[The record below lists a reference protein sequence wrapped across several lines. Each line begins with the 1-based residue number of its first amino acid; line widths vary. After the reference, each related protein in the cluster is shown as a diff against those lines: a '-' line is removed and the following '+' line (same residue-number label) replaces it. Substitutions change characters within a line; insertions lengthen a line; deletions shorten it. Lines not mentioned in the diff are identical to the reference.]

1 MAPRLKSFALLVTFV
16 ALTFGSA
23 LAQYGQ
29 QTGTQHRPPMV
40 PPPRPVQPAV
50 APLAPSQYKTPP
62 QAIVDLVDAK
72 PIPRTSISPDNKWVL
87 LLDFP
92 PLVPLS
98 EISARELRLAGLR
111 IRPATNG
118 PSRGGYYTQITLQN
132 LADSTKRVVTGIPKG
147 TKIATVSWAPDASKF
162 AFTVTDDKNVELWM
176 TDVAKLVTRRVIR
189 QRLNAALGTPYRWG
203 PNSKGFVV
211 SVVPEDRGPEPP
223 EPPVPIG
230 PVTQENLGK
239 AAPARTYQDLLTNLY
254 DESLFEYYGTSQLM
268 LVDLGGDHSRL
279 GTPGLYTSFEP
290 SPDAKYILVTSVH
303 KPFSYL
309 VPGDRFPH
317 KIEVWDRDGKVVR
330 TLADVPLQEGVPIT
344 FNSVPTGPREVDWR
358 SDAPATLFWV
368 EAQDGGDAKAEAAIR
383 DKLFVLDAPFKGQPQ
398 TLASLSER
406 FSNVF
411 WGRNDLAIVKESWWK
426 TRNEKTWIV
435 NPASPGAEPAKL
447 YDRSMEDRYNDPGS
461 FVMTRNRSGD
471 YVLLTSTD
479 GKNLYL
485 LGQGFSPEGKKPF
498 LDKLDIATQKA
509 DRLWRSEAPY
519 YEVPLGL
526 LDADA
531 KKLLTRRESKTD
543 PPNYYV
549 RTLDPKGAND
559 LRALTAYPNPYP
571 SIKDVSKELIHYKRA
586 DGVDLTGTLYLPAGY
601 KKEDGPLPLVM
612 WAYPQEFKD
621 ADMAGQVTD
630 SPYQFDVV
638 SWSSP
643 LVWLTQG
650 YAVFDDPKLPI
661 VGEGDVEPNDTYVQ
675 QLQAGAQAAVDAV
688 VAKGV
693 ADRNRIAVGGHS
705 YGAFMTANLLAHTDL
720 FRAGIA
726 RSGAYNRTLT
736 PFGFQSEE
744 RTFWQA
750 PEVYNTMSPFN
761 HADKINEPL
770 LLIHGEADNNPG
782 TFPIQSERFYNAL
795 KGLGATVRL
804 VMLPE
809 ESHSYRA
816 RESVLHML
824 YESDR
829 WLDTYV
835 KNAKPRETLSGQST
849 LEKGK

>member
-1 MAPRLKSFALLVTFV
+1 MSPRFRPLALIVLFSI
-16 ALTFGSA
+16 LTAGST

-29 QTGTQHRPPMV
+29 PTGQHRPPIV
-40 PPPRPVQPAV
+40 PPPRPVQPPIA
-50 APLAPSQYKTPP
+50 ALGPSQYKTPP
-62 QAIVDLVDAK
+62 QAIVDLIDAK
-72 PIPRTSISPDNKWVL
+72 PTPRANISPDRKWLL
-87 LLDFP
+87 LLDYP
-92 PLVPLS
+92 TLVPLG

-118 PSRGGYYTQITLQN
+118 PSRALYYTQLTLQN
-132 LADSTKRVVTGIPKG
+132 LADSTKRVVTGIPQG
-147 TKIATVSWAPDASKF
+147 TRIGAVSWSPDASKI

-189 QRLNAALGTPYRWG
+189 QRLNAALGMPYRWG
-203 PNSKGFVV
+203 PNGKGFVV
-211 SVVPEDRGPEPP
+211 SFVPEDRGPEPP
-223 EPPVPIG
+223 EPQIPNG
-230 PVTQENLGK
+230 PVVQENLGK
-239 AAPARTYQDLLTNLY
+239 AAPARTYQDLLSNAH
-254 DESLFEYYGTSQLM
+254 DEALFEYYATSQLM
-268 LVDLGGDHSRL
+268 LVDFGGDHTRL
-279 GTPGLYTSFEP
+279 GSPGIYTDFDP
-290 SPDAKYILVTSVH
+290 SPDGKYIQVTTVH
-303 KPFSYL
+303 RPFSYL
-309 VPGDRFPH
+309 VPIDRFPH
-317 KIEVWDRDGKVVR
+317 KIEVWDRDGKVVKS
-330 TLADVPLQEGVPIT
+330 LADVPLQEGVPVT
-344 FNSVPTGPREVDWR
+344 FSSVPTGPREVEWR
-358 SDAPATLFWV
+358 SDAPATLAWV

-383 DKLFVLDAPFKGQPQ
+383 DKFFVLDAPFKGQPQ

-406 FSNVF
+406 YSYVL

-435 NPASPGAEPAKL
+435 NPGTPGAEPFKL
-447 YDRSMEDRYNDPGS
+447 YDRSSEDRYNDPGN
-461 FVMTRNRSGD
+461 FVTVTNPAGQT
-471 YVLLTSTD
+471 VLLASSN
-479 GKNLYL
+479 GSSLYL
-485 LGQGFSPEGKKPF
+485 IGQGNSPEGKRPF
-498 LDKLDIATQKA
+498 VDKLDIATKKA
-509 DRLWRSEAPY
+509 DRLWRSEAPS
-519 YEVPLGL
+519 YEVPLVL
-526 LDADA
+526 LDPDA
-531 KKLLTRRESKTD
+531 KRVFTRRESKTD
-543 PPNYYV
+543 PPNYFV
-549 RTLDPKGAND
+549 RNLEKAGD
-559 LRALTAYPNPYP
+559 LRALTAFPNPYP
-571 SIKDVSKELIHYKRA
+571 SLKDVSKELLHYKRA

-601 KKEDGPLPLVM
+601 KKEDGPLPVVM

-621 ADMAGQVTD
+621 ADLAGQVTD
-630 SPYQFDVV
+630 SPYQFDTV
-638 SWSSP
+638 SWASP

-661 VGEGDVEPNDTYVQ
+661 VGQGDVEPNDTYVH

-688 VAKGV
+688 VARGV

-770 LLIHGEADNNPG
+770 LLIHGEADNNSG

-795 KGLGATVRL
+795 KGLGATTRL
-804 VMLPE
+804 VMLPNE
-809 ESHSYRA
+809 AHSYRA

-824 YESDR
+824 YETDR

-835 KNAKPRETLSGQST
+835 KNAKPRETPTGGQST

>member
-1 MAPRLKSFALLVTFV
+1 MAPRLKSLTLFV
-16 ALTFGSA
+16 ALCVLSFGSA

-29 QTGTQHRPPMV
+29 QSGQQRRPPTV
-40 PPPRPVQPAV
+40 PPPRPVQA
-50 APLAPSQYKTPP
+50 AIGPLGASQYKTPP
-62 QAIVDLVDAK
+62 QAIVDLIDAK
-72 PIPRTSISPDNKWVL
+72 PTPRAAISPDNKWVL

-98 EISARELRLAGLR
+98 EISARELRLAGIR

-118 PSRGGYYTQITLQN
+118 PSRSGYFTQITLQS
-132 LADSTKRVVTGIPKG
+132 LADSSKRVVPGIPRNS
-147 TKIATVSWAPDASKF
+147 KIAAVSWAPDASKF
-162 AFTVTDDKNVELWM
+162 AFTVTDEKNVELWM

-189 QRLNAALGTPYRWG
+189 QRLNGALGMPYRWG

-211 SVVPEDRGPEPP
+211 SFVPEERGPEPP

-239 AAPARTYQDLLTNLY
+239 AAPARTYQDLLTSAY
-254 DESLFEYYGTSQLM
+254 DESLFVYYGTSQLM
-268 LVDLGGDHSRL
+268 LVDLGGDHNRL
-279 GTPGLYTSFEP
+279 GPPGIYSDFEI
-290 SPDAKYILVTSVH
+290 SPDAKYILVTTVH

-309 VPGDRFPH
+309 VTMDRFPH
-317 KIEVWDRDGKVVR
+317 KIEVWDRDGKIVKS
-330 TLADVPLQEGVPIT
+330 LADVPLQEGVPIT
-344 FNSVPTGPREVDWR
+344 FSSVPTGPRDVEWR
-358 SDAPATLFWV
+358 SDAPATLAWV

-383 DKLFVLDAPFKGQPQ
+383 DKLFLLDAPFKGEPK

-406 FSNVF
+406 FNYVL
-411 WGRNDLAIVKESWWK
+411 WGRNDLAIVEETWWK

-435 NPASPGAEPAKL
+435 NPSSPGAEPVKL
-447 YDRSMEDRYNDPGS
+447 FDRSSEDRYNDPGN
-461 FVMTRNRSGD
+461 FVTTRTRTGD

-479 GKNLYL
+479 GKGVYL
-485 LGQGFSPEGKKPF
+485 IGQGFSPEGKKPF
-498 LDKLDIATQKA
+498 VDKLDIATKKA
-509 DRLWRSEAPY
+509 DRLWRSEAPN
-519 YEVPLGL
+519 YESPLGI

-531 KKLLTRRESKTD
+531 KRIFTRRESKTD
-543 PPNYYV
+543 PPNYFV
-549 RTLDPKGAND
+549 RTLGSND

-571 SIKDVSKELIHYKRA
+571 GLKDVTKELLHYKRA

-601 KKEDGPLPLVM
+601 KKEDGPLPVVM

-630 SPYQFDVV
+630 SPYQFDTVP
-638 SWSSP
+638 WTSP

-661 VGEGDVEPNDTYVQ
+661 IGAGDVEPNDTYVQ

-705 YGAFMTANLLAHTDL
+705 YGAFMTANLLAWTDL

-782 TFPIQSERFYNAL
+782 TFPIQSERLFNAL
-795 KGLGATVRL
+795 KGLGATTRL
-804 VMLPE
+804 VMLPDE
-809 ESHSYRA
+809 AHSYRA

-835 KNAKPRETLSGQST
+835 KNAKPRESTGQSA